1 VVNSPSAAILRAAQ
15 EAISSDKTVLEIFIV
30 CAPGLEEITGRE
42 LEQIGIRAT
51 ATERGGI
58 TCRGTLTE
66 VMRAN
71 LLLRTAS
78 RVTVRAARFHANTF
92 HELERRAKKIPWE
105 RFVAPKTR
113 VEFVVTAKK
122 SKLYHSDAVAERLG
136 AALSQNI
143 SGISIEKSS
152 AETDDDSDAG
162 NSQKFIVRLDH
173 DECTISADS
182 SGGLLHRRG
191 YRLATAKAPLRET
204 IAAAMILAAG
214 WDKRSTLLD
223 PLCGAGTI
231 PIEAALIA
239 RNIAPGLRRTFAFK
253 HWPEFS
259 SEAWSALV
267 AKAETEVVPRTE
279 ARIIG
284 SDRDG
289 GAIEAAL
296 ANAERAGVT
305 GSIDFS
311 IKPMT
316 AAIGSIREKSENGIV
331 ITNPPYGKRLGAG
344 ADPRDLYASLGS
356 AARTELQGWS
366 VVLLSNERR
375 LIAQLKLPSEL
386 LFATSNGGI
395 PVQAILARAS
405 K

>member
-1 VVNSPSAAILRAAQ
+1 
-15 EAISSDKTVLEIFIV
+15 
-30 CAPGLEEITGRE
+30 
-42 LEQIGIRAT
+42 
-51 ATERGGI
+51 
-58 TCRGTLTE
+58 
-66 VMRAN
+66 MRAN

-78 RVTVRAARFHANTF
+78 RVTVRAARFHASTF
-92 HELERRAKKIPWE
+92 YELERRAKRISWE
-105 RFVAPKTR
+105 RFVAPKTH

-136 AALSQNI
+136 AVVSQKI
-143 SGISIEKSS
+143 SGVSIEKSS
-152 AETDDDSDAG
+152 AKTDDDSDAG

-239 RNIAPGLRRTFAFK
+239 RSIAPGLRRTFAFT
-253 HWPEFS
+253 HWPDFS
-259 SEAWSALV
+259 GEVWSALI
-267 AKAETEVVPRTE
+267 AKAETEMVPQTE

-289 GAIEAAL
+289 GAIDAAL
-296 ANAERAGVT
+296 ANAERAGVA
-305 GSIDFS
+305 GSVEFS
-311 IKPMT
+311 AKTMT
-316 AAIGSIREKSENGIV
+316 AAIASAREKSEGGIV
-331 ITNPPYGKRLGAG
+331 ITNPPYGKRVGAG
-344 ADPRDLYASLGS
+344 GDPRDLYASLGS
-356 AARTELQGWS
+356 VMRSHLHDWS
-366 VVLLSNERR
+366 IVLLSNERR
-375 LIAQLKLPSEL
+375 LIAQLKLPNEL

-395 PVQAILARAS
+395 PVQAILARVS
-405 K
+405 E